1 MRASLLYALLA
12 AFAALPEA
20 IASTVS
26 RLMAKRIELISSNRD
41 LPKECG
47 EGFI

>member
-1 MRASLLYALLA
+1 MMDATASRD
-12 AFAALPEA
+12 
-20 IASTVS
+20 S